1 MSKTKTI
8 TITVKKG
15 RHAEQPYTYTI
26 DQGIGAP
33 LALRGRFATRRNA
46 KRSALRKLGVWSG
59 ESTWGTWYNRSV
71 KPGWRAINGKG
82 CIVKFINL

>member
-26 DQGIGAP
+26 DQGRGP
-33 LALRGRFATRRNA
+33 LMTPRERFTTRRNA
-46 KRSALRKLGVWSG
+46 KRSALRKLGAWH
-59 ESTWGTWYNRSV
+59 GTVRKRQVSPV
-71 KPGWRAINGKG
+71 NGKMHTLMM
-82 CIVKFINL
+82 IDI

>member
-26 DQGIGAP
+26 DQGIGP
-33 LALRGRFATRRNA
+33 LMTPRERFTTRRNA

-59 ESTWGTWYNRSV
+59 SVLPGFIFTDKGTKLVRFTDV
-71 KPGWRAINGKG
+71 
-82 CIVKFINL
+82 